1 MNFHLTQVLTSH
13 GCFAS
18 YLRRI
23 GKNSSMACWFCGYH
37 VDDAA
42 HKLFDY
48 DTFTGPRRQC
58 SMEIGEEVTEDSMG
72 RAILESKEKWTTV
85 AKFASTVMHQK
96 EREKRR
102 RENELTNIHFS

>member
-1 MNFHLTQVLTSH
+1 
-13 GCFAS
+13 
-18 YLRRI
+18 
-23 GKNSSMACWFCGYH
+23 
-37 VDDAA
+37 
-42 HKLFDY
+42 
-48 DTFTGPRRQC
+48 
-58 SMEIGEEVTEDSMG
+58 MEIGEEVTEDSMG